1 MSTITITLRSLRHSP
16 WGLLT
21 DGPRPQPIVWLT
33 SEDPTKS
40 VDSSLFSESDIDSL
54 LRFEGAEIISVEGL
68 DIPESLPS
76 QLSLQPSLPTENQFL
91 SVTDKQTNVE
101 VSTLTQK
108 ELSHSEEVRESLK
121 NQDPDVSELLALH
134 AYEIRKRLKVMAK
147 GSYGPR
153 FFQAVRRSE
162 MKGKNRKTVVALL
175 AEIVRGKIA
184 EVGLERGFRDYKSL
198 SDTYYDEIIEY
209 PEDDDLEG

>member
-1 MSTITITLRSLRHSP
+1 
-16 WGLLT
+16 
-21 DGPRPQPIVWLT
+21 
-33 SEDPTKS
+33 
-40 VDSSLFSESDIDSL
+40 
-54 LRFEGAEIISVEGL
+54 VEGL